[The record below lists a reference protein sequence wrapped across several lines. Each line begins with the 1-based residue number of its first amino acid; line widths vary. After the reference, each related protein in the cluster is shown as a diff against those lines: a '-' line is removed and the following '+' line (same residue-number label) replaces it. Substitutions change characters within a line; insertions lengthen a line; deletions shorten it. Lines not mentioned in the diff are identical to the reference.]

1 MVDPGPGVV
10 VIHSIALLV
19 QRQMG
24 VSAEDAVNASSFG
37 VGQGA
42 GGNLGGQAQPAGVQA
57 IEIAGEALV
66 ADVELLD
73 AAEQQF
79 SAAAEQVVVQ
89 GETVELVTVNGQVAH
104 AVVSPDVALENRNS
118 HKVGHHFGKTFVV
131 IAFHPNDLDIAF
143 AIGEFADAGEKLP
156 MIAVQAGEVE
166 VGEDVAQKNQTAEVT
181 GLEQRDSISSA
192 ADIGPE
198 VNI

>member
-1 MVDPGPGVV
+1 MARWRNP
-10 VIHSIALLV
+10 
-19 QRQMG
+19 
-24 VSAEDAVNASSFG
+24 F
-37 VGQGA
+37 
-42 GGNLGGQAQPAGVQA
+42 
-57 IEIAGEALV
+57 
-66 ADVELLD
+66 
-73 AAEQQF
+73 
-79 SAAAEQVVVQ
+79 
-89 GETVELVTVNGQVAH
+89 
-104 AVVSPDVALENRNS
+104 VSPDIALENRNS
-118 HKVGHHFGKTFVV
+118 HKVGHNLGKAFVV
-131 IAFHPNDLDIAF
+131 VAFHPNDLDIAF